1 VDEQPIRVEAPSA
14 LLGFF
19 LALRL
24 QGQEA
29 RVVEAADGGWAVEI
43 PPDAP
48 REWVLA
54 CVQRWLD
61 EEALREVVIHVD
73 GSSFT
78 MVSKGGSLA

>member
-1 VDEQPIRVEAPSA
+1 MDERKITVEAPSA

-24 QGQEA
+24 QDQEA
-29 RVVEAADGGWAVEI
+29 RVVDCGEGRWAVEL
-43 PPDAP
+43 PPEAP

-61 EEALREVVIHVD
+61 DEALSEISVQID
-73 GSSFT
+73 GSMYT
-78 MVSKGGSLA
+78 MTQKARRSA

>member
-1 VDEQPIRVEAPSA
+1 VDQQTITVEAPSA

-24 QGQEA
+24 QGQDA

-43 PPDAP
+43 PADAP
-48 REWVLA
+48 RDWVLA

-61 EEALREVVIHVD
+61 EEALQEVVVHLA
-73 GSSFT
+73 GSSYT
-78 MVSKGGSLA
+78 MTAKGRSSA